1 MQVII
6 DLRRP
11 FHGKTINR
19 VAKFRLFS
27 YRKAKRMKVSL
38 KVTVI
43 FIQHIGIFF
52 CL

>member
-1 MQVII
+1 MQVI
-6 DLRRP
+6 RSQTP
-11 FHGKTINR
+11 FHGKTIDR